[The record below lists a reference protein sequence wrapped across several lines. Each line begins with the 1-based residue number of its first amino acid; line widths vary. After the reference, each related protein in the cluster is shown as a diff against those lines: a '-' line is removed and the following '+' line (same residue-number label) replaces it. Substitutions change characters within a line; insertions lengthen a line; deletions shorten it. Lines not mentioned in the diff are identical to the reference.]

1 MPVATLSEAPEFVLG
16 DATFR
21 SLAVPSRG
29 SAQFAIWALELA
41 PGMSGD
47 AHSLDCEE
55 VLVIHRGRISAVI
68 GTQEIEAGPGD
79 AVIVPAR
86 TSFVLRNA
94 TPESVHAT
102 AITSAG
108 FLATLGD
115 KTMTPPWSI

>member
-1 MPVATLSEAPEFVLG
+1 MPVATLSEAPEFAFG
-16 DATFR
+16 DAVFR

-29 SAQFAIWALELA
+29 STEFAIWALELA

-55 VLVIHRGRISAVI
+55 VLVIHSGRVSATI

-79 AVIVPAR
+79 AVIVPR
-86 TSFVLRNA
+86 QTSFVLRNA
-94 TPESVHAT
+94 SPESVHAT

-108 FLATLGD
+108 FQARLGD
-115 KTMTPPWSI
+115 KTLIPPWSL